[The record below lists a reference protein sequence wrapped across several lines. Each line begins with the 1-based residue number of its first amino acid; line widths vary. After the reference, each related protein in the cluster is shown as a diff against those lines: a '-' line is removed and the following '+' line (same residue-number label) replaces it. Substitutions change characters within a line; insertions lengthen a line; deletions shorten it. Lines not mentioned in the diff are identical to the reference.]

1 MRYFSLIDNNKKCQ
15 FQQTTLQNRELMER
29 FQDERPNG
37 ELSSSD
43 SGEAIDDY
51 PYPAASSS
59 KGHPSQTT
67 TSANKPNLVNGHSP
81 KTYHNG
87 FRGRGEEPV
96 VRKGVPSRD
105 YFEDSDSYPKLVSPG
120 EGEPDIC
127 DDAEYCDS
135 DNNEDQTKP
144 ARVLHDNGGTDLDVG
159 DRIAE
164 SHKADVRSDESVT
177 FQPNS
182 GLSGRTESS
191 TENRNGNE
199 NFALHSENSKDI
211 HDSIVFRSQ
220 VSGHNEPIRW
230 ENGAT
235 SGLDSD
241 FKSLDTKQSD
251 MVAQDTDM
259 DCDAHKDDEL
269 MVSICG
275 SGKISLVPSDEP
287 RKPTAVS
294 HQKGSYVGP
303 AEHKKASDTGF
314 SDQKKR
320 FEALRKKFSE
330 PGNFSKSS
338 SDSDSEENR
347 QKKRDEPEVVVQ
359 KHVDHEQVP
368 LPDKNSREEDPH
380 VATQGNLF
388 YFSPPL
394 PPKKKL

>member
-1 MRYFSLIDNNKKCQ
+1 
-15 FQQTTLQNRELMER
+15 MEG

-43 SGEAIDDY
+43 SEEAIDDY
-51 PYPAASSS
+51 PYRAASSS

-96 VRKGVPSRD
+96 VKKGVPSRD

-135 DNNEDQTKP
+135 DNNEDQTQQ
-144 ARVLHDNGGTDLDVG
+144 AQVLHDNGDTDLDVG
-159 DRIAE
+159 DSIAE

-182 GLSGRTESS
+182 GLNGRTESRTD
-191 TENRNGNE
+191 TESRNGSK

-220 VSGHNEPIRW
+220 VTGHNEPIRG

-235 SGLDSD
+235 LRLDGD

-251 MVAQDTDM
+251 MVAQYTDM
-259 DCDAHKDDEL
+259 DRNTHKDDEL
-269 MVSICG
+269 MVSISG
-275 SGKISLVPSDEP
+275 SGKISLVPADEP
-287 RKPTAVS
+287 RKPTVIS

-330 PGNFSKSS
+330 PGSFSKSS

-347 QKKRDEPEVVVQ
+347 QNRTDEPQQQ
-359 KHVDHEQVP
+359 KHIDHKPVP
-368 LPDKNSREEDPH
+368 LPDKNSREEDSH
-380 VATQGNLF
+380 VAIQGNLF
-388 YFSPPL
+388 YYSPE
-394 PPKKKL
+394 KN